1 MKPAV
6 FYLAGACAA
15 PLFLA
20 SVVIGGARRTG
31 YSHLGDPVSALGMAG
46 APGADLIN
54 GLWAVVGVLIMA
66 LGLALWLD
74 RRGPGRW
81 AAGWLIGAGASSA
94 AIALWFPMDPPGV
107 PASREQIGH
116 NVLVAVAA
124 LAFALAVIASARSAV
139 MPCAYRVF
147 AWVALAAMVAGGAGA
162 ALSGALGWP
171 LIGLFERVTQGG
183 YQSWVLVTAILGLWS
198 QAGRQA

>member
-15 PLFLA
+15 PLFVA
-20 SVVIGGARRTG
+20 SVVIGGARRAG
-31 YSHLGDPVSALGMAG
+31 YSHLGDPVSVLGMSG
-46 APGADLIN
+46 APGAALIN
-54 GLWAVVGVLIMA
+54 WLWAVVGVLIMI
-66 LGLALWLD
+66 LGLALWYD
-74 RRGPGRW
+74 RTGPGRW
-81 AAGWLIGAGASSA
+81 TAGWLIVAGASSS

-116 NVLVAVAA
+116 NVLVVVAA
-124 LAFALAVIASARSAV
+124 LAFALTLISSARSAT
-139 MPCAYRVF
+139 MSRPYRAF
-147 AWVALAAMVAGGAGA
+147 AWVALAVMVAGGAGA

-183 YQSWVLVTAILGLWS
+183 YQSWVFVTAFLGLGS
-198 QAGRQA
+198 RVRGQD